1 MGAVTYVFLGVFDNI
16 FSLDTFWGLLG
27 QAFFS
32 GVIGISFG
40 VGVLKLLKSK
50 ELVTIGNALK
60 HKIWKT
66 ETIVSD
72 GTEMTQ

>member
-1 MGAVTYVFLGVFDNI
+1 
-16 FSLDTFWGLLG
+16 
-27 QAFFS
+27 
-32 GVIGISFG
+32 
-40 VGVLKLLKSK
+40 LKLLKSK